1 MPAMISPGCGRRA
14 LRNPAERQAMPQF
27 SSKRRVHHSA
37 PQMFDLVADV
47 ERYPEFVPLCK
58 SLKIRQ
64 RTPKPD
70 GTEIVIAD
78 MMVSFKLVREAFT
91 SRVTLDRRNLK
102 ILVEY
107 LQGPFSNL
115 ENRWSFEPKSDA
127 TCDVSFFISYE
138 FKSRMLA
145 MLMGTMFDA
154 AFQRLAAAFEKRAD
168 AIYGKSRTGV

>member
-1 MPAMISPGCGRRA
+1 MPK
-14 LRNPAERQAMPQF
+14 F
-27 SSKRRVHHSA
+27 SSKRRVLHSA

-64 RTPKPD
+64 RTAKPD

-78 MMVSFKLVREAFT
+78 MTVSFKLVREAFT
-91 SRVTLDRRNLK
+91 SRVTLDRPNLK
-102 ILVEY
+102 IMVEY

-115 ENRWSFEPKSDA
+115 ENRWSFEPKDGNA
-127 TCDVSFFISYE
+127 CDVGFFIAYE

-154 AFQRLAAAFEKRAD
+154 AFQRFAAAFEKRAD
-168 AIYGKSRTGV
+168 AIYGKAATNVPSS